1 MTMHGAGVIPPLKSQ
16 PIRTVLKWQAFA
28 SVAIAAVAGVWAGWH
43 GALSAALGGIVTLS
57 STVVYAVVLG
67 MGAKTS
73 AGASVVTMLRAEG
86 CKILVI
92 IVELWLV
99 LTTYRDVVLAALFA
113 GFVITVLLFR
123 MALLTRD

>member
-73 AGASVVTMLRAEG
+73 AGASVV
-86 CKILVI
+86 
-92 IVELWLV
+92 
-99 LTTYRDVVLAALFA
+99 YRDVVLAALFA